1 MTMTQRLLYK
11 PTTHPTQIILKG
23 EAIRHATGISW
34 AGFWLGLAAM
44 QITSQLIK
52 AGII

>member
-34 AGFWLGLAAM
+34 AGFWIAIAAM
-44 QITSQLIK
+44 NIVPQLIK